1 MAEVAAR
8 GVRRRGGRLS
18 SALYRRPACA
28 SPRPRPAARRGRGV
42 HHAIPAWA
50 WVGCAGLSA
59 RAARAVRLL
68 RLWALATGV
77 LAAALA
83 VWAWAPVVVFLVLLT
98 AALGV
103 LSAGMIAL

>member
-1 MAEVAAR
+1 
-8 GVRRRGGRLS
+8 
-18 SALYRRPACA
+18 
-28 SPRPRPAARRGRGV
+28 
-42 HHAIPAWA
+42 
-50 WVGCAGLSA
+50 
-59 RAARAVRLL
+59 VRLL

-103 LSAGMIAL
+103 LSAGMIALARGIRVWRERSLAPECRRDDSGGA